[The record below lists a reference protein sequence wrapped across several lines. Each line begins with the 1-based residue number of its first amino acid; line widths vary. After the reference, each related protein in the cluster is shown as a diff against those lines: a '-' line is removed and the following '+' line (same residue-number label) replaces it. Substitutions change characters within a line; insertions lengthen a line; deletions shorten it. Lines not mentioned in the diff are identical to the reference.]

1 MVVSLLEG
9 GRDEGGRDV
18 GFEGGEGRVI
28 TARRGNGA
36 EGRVGGYGIEGTHIR
51 DQGVTD
57 IIVNEMEEVVV
68 RGEGKSKG
76 LNVQIYEGLAVGDRG

>member
-18 GFEGGEGRVI
+18 WPEGVEGRVV

-36 EGRVGGYGIEGTHIR
+36 DSRVGGYGVEGTHIR
-51 DQGVTD
+51 DQGATD
-57 IIVNEMEEVVV
+57 IIVNEMEEVV

-76 LNVQIYEGLAVGDRG
+76 LDIQIYGGLEVGSSRG

>member
-18 GFEGGEGRVI
+18 GPKWVKCRIV

-36 EGRVGGYGIEGTHIR
+36 DSRVGGYGVEGTHIR
-51 DQGVTD
+51 DQGATD
-57 IIVNEMEEVVV
+57 IIVNEMEEVV
-68 RGEGKSKG
+68 RGEGKNKG
-76 LNVQIYEGLAVGDRG
+76 LEVGGRA